1 MVSSPGVCLTSDKFF
16 SFRCS
21 LVLFEETTNTYFF
34 SAMLLTFFVI
44 LCKKRARL
52 LYISDEYFV
61 SLRIV
66 GELSGVQLSRYETFA
81 VYFVN

>member
-1 MVSSPGVCLTSDKFF
+1 M
-16 SFRCS
+16 
-21 LVLFEETTNTYFF
+21 LFEETTNTYFF
-34 SAMLLTFFVI
+34 SAMLVLTFFVI
-44 LCKKRARL
+44 LCKKRARI

-81 VYFVN
+81 VYFVY